1 MLTRM
6 VAWKIALSVLKHALP
21 LRTLMGVAEP
31 RRLGASLHADER
43 QRIESGVRRLGR
55 VLGGRDC
62 LERSLVAYRFLARS
76 GARPMLHI
84 GFGRDDQA
92 LDGHAWVT
100 VDGLPVAETEDAVSR
115 YVEVLTFSPRAD
127 DRSGSRAGARGLPAG
142 IRAAVARARRRVD
155 RRTLRQALERVQERR
170 YGVETSETVYYED
183 LGLETQD
190 RLWHIPSDW
199 GGLRRA
205 LARLG
210 PGPDDVFVDIG
221 SGLGRAVIVAAQF
234 PFARVLGVELSAEL
248 NERASANVSRARAQR
263 TMRCGE
269 VELVTADA
277 TAWRVAGD
285 VTVVYFFSPFTEKV
299 FDRVVA
305 NLLASVDER
314 PRPLRLLYNL
324 PVEHGRL
331 LRTGRVRVLD
341 ACPAKW
347 PVADDEGEVMVTYQ
361 LLPSDGETAAA
372 LAARL
377 PSRVPE
383 AYRAWLGE
391 YEPGYLIYKPKQ
403 LGGIAVYRP
412 RRDPAEP
419 SAASGAPGT
428 ET

>member
-1 MLTRM
+1 MLRAAVRISIASPRTGWMLTRM
-6 VAWKIALSVLKHALP
+6 VAWKVALSVLKHALP

-62 LERSLVAYRFLARS
+62 LERSLVAYRFLARA

-127 DRSGSRAGARGLPAG
+127 ERSGSRAGARGLPAG

-155 RRTLRQALERVQERR
+155 RRALRQALEQVQERR

-205 LARLG
+205 L
-210 PGPDDVFVDIG
+210 
-221 SGLGRAVIVAAQF
+221 
-234 PFARVLGVELSAEL
+234 GVELSAEL
-248 NERASANVSRARAQR
+248 NERASANVARVRAQR

-277 TAWRVAGD
+277 TAWRVPGD
-285 VTVVYFFSPFTEKV
+285 VTVVYFFSPFTEEV

-314 PRPLRLLYNL
+314 PRPLRLL
-324 PVEHGRL
+324 
-331 LRTGRVRVLD
+331 
-341 ACPAKW
+341 
-347 PVADDEGEVMVTYQ
+347 
-361 LLPSDGETAAA
+361 
-372 LAARL
+372 
-377 PSRVPE
+377 
-383 AYRAWLGE
+383 
-391 YEPGYLIYKPKQ
+391 
-403 LGGIAVYRP
+403 
-412 RRDPAEP
+412 
-419 SAASGAPGT
+419 
-428 ET
+428 